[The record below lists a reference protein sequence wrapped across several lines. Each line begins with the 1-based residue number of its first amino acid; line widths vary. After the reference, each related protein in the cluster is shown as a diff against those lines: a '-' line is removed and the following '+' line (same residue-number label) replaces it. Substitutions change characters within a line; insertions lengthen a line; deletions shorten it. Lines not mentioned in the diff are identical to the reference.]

1 MVGSGEPHFGCATEE
16 GVGGAAILN
25 ASVLKRGAAVN
36 VSVRLQTRPSVVPKL
51 VLALKG
57 WKREI
62 DPTTSHARKREEEEE
77 ERAMGSVRV
86 S

>member
-36 VSVRLQTRPSVVPKL
+36 VPVRLQTDRPSFPSWSWL
-51 VLALKG
+51 
-57 WKREI
+57 
-62 DPTTSHARKREEEEE
+62 
-77 ERAMGSVRV
+77 
-86 S
+86 